1 MLQPHEQNPVSQAIR
16 RYAISQP
23 QACALAGRDIALNY
37 QELVLALEETGQQ
50 LISPDPIALAL
61 DNSPAWAVLDLVALE
76 NEVPVIPLPFFFSP
90 EQVVHAL
97 RDSGACCVLT
107 DQPEYYERL
116 LAGAGI
122 SLLPSIVFQVAG
134 KTLTKLRLAQR
145 TRQQLPQDTAKV
157 TYTSGTTGTPKGVCL
172 SAEVMCRV
180 AQSLCHASEAAVT
193 DRHLCLLPLATLL
206 ENIGGIYAP
215 LLAGACCHLLPLEQV
230 GMRGANGL
238 DLVKMAGA
246 LLAIEATTVILT
258 PELLQGLV
266 VAIESGHPRPTALR
280 FVAVGGATVGL
291 RLLQRAQQVGLPV
304 FEGYGLSECASVVAL
319 NTPQA
324 YRAGSVGK
332 PLPHVRVN
340 VAEDGEILV
349 AGALLLG
356 YSGNR
361 ESLDSQAL
369 WPTGDIGYL
378 DQDGY
383 LFITGRKKNIFITS
397 FGRNVAPEWV
407 ERELTLNPAI
417 AQAAVYG
424 EARPFNVAVIVGRGN
439 AQAVDQAIA
448 ATNELLPDYARIQ
461 RWIPA
466 HAPFNPGNHQL
477 TPNGRLRRDVIHDMY
492 RGAIHLLYEETTDA
506 VL

>member
-1 MLQPHEQNPVSQAIR
+1 MLQQHEQNPVSQAIR
-16 RYAISQP
+16 RHAASQP
-23 QACALAGRDIALNY
+23 RACALTGRDITLTY
-37 QELVLALEETGQQ
+37 QELAVAVANAAQQ
-50 LISPDPIALAL
+50 LVSPDPIALAL
-61 DNSPAWAVLDLVALE
+61 DNSPAWAVLDIAALE
-76 NEVPVIPLPFFFSP
+76 NRVPVIPLPFFFSA

-97 RDSGACCVLT
+97 RDSGACCLLT
-107 DQPEYYERL
+107 DQPETYEKL

-122 SLLPSIVFQVAG
+122 HLLPSITFQLAG
-134 KTLTKLRLAQR
+134 KSITKLRLAQHAP
-145 TRQQLPQDTAKV
+145 QQLPKKTAKV

-172 SAEVMCRV
+172 GEEAMCLV
-180 AQSLCHASEAAVT
+180 AQSLCQASEAVST

-238 DLVKMAGA
+238 DLAKMAT
-246 LLAIEATTVILT
+246 AIVSTQATSVILT
-258 PELLQGLV
+258 PELLQGLI
-266 VAIESGHPRPTALR
+266 VAIESGCPVPANLR

-291 RLLQRAQQVGLPV
+291 RLLQRAKQAGLPV

-319 NTPQA
+319 NTPQT

-332 PLPHVRVN
+332 PLPHVLLN
-340 VAEDGEILV
+340 FAEDGEILV
-349 AGALLLG
+349 YGALLQG

-361 ESLDSQAL
+361 ESLDSQTF
-369 WPTGDIGYL
+369 WRTGDIGYL

-383 LFITGRKKNIFITS
+383 LYITGRKKNIFITS

-417 AQAAVYG
+417 AQAAVFG

-439 AQAVDQAIA
+439 AQAVEQAIA

-461 RWIPA
+461 CWIPA
-466 HAPFNPGNHQL
+466 DAPFNPGNQQL
-477 TPNGRLRRDVIHDMY
+477 TANGRLRRDVIYGLY
-492 RGAIHLLYEETTDA
+492 REKINHLYEENTHA

>member
-1 MLQPHEQNPVSQAIR
+1 MQQQHELNPVSQAIR
-16 RYAISQP
+16 RYAASQP
-23 QACALAGRDIALNY
+23 QASALVGRDNRLNY
-37 QELVLALEETGQQ
+37 QQLVVAVRDAARQ

-61 DNSPAWAVLDLVALE
+61 DNSPAWAVLDLAALE
-76 NEVPVIPLPFFFSP
+76 NGVPVIPLPFFFSA
-90 EQVVHAL
+90 EQVIHAL
-97 RDSGACCVLT
+97 NDSGACCLLT
-107 DQPEYYERL
+107 DQPEYYEKL
-116 LAGAGI
+116 MAGAGV
-122 SLLPSIVFQVAG
+122 SLLPSVNFQVAG
-134 KTLTKLRLAQR
+134 KTVTKLRLAR
-145 TRQQLPQDTAKV
+145 HPVQQLPKKTAKV

-172 SAEVMCRV
+172 SEEAMCQV
-180 AQSLCHASEAAVT
+180 AQSLCQASEAVNT

-215 LLAGACCHLLPLEQV
+215 LLAGACCHLLPLEEI

-238 DLVKMAGA
+238 DLAKMAAAILSTGA
-246 LLAIEATTVILT
+246 TSVILT
-258 PELLQGLV
+258 PELLQGLI
-266 VAIESGHPRPTALR
+266 VAIESGCPVPAKLR

-291 RLLQRAQQVGLPV
+291 RLLQRAKQAGLPV

-332 PLPHVRVN
+332 LLPHAQVKF
-340 VAEDGEILV
+340 AEDGEILA
-349 AGALLLG
+349 AGVLLLG
-356 YSGNR
+356 YTGNKETLEEKAFWR
-361 ESLDSQAL
+361 
-369 WPTGDIGYL
+369 TGDIGYL
-378 DQDGY
+378 DQDGFLY
-383 LFITGRKKNIFITS
+383 ITGRKKNIFITS

-417 AQAAVYG
+417 AQAAVFG

-439 AQAVDQAIA
+439 AQAVEQAIA

-466 HAPFNPGNHQL
+466 DAPFNPGNQQL
-477 TPNGRLRRDVIHDMY
+477 TPNGRLRRDVIYALY
-492 RGAIHLLYEETTDA
+492 REKINLLYEENIHA